1 VGRLNEATGRP
12 VLTAAAADQ
21 PALEGYPPGSP
32 QRHGVFT
39 YALLDAL
46 VNGDTNNDGKIELSE
61 LTAHIQTLAP
71 KLSRELRG
79 GRGPAVRQKS
89 RAAIALGDAPITSR
103 YADYRQKPRLG
114 SRGEDFPLV
123 NRLQAL
129 PAASAQ

>member
-1 VGRLNEATGRP
+1 MGRLNEATGRP

-21 PALEGYPPGSP
+21 AALEGYNG
-32 QRHGVFT
+32 HGVFT
-39 YALLDAL
+39 YSLLDAL
-46 VNGDTNNDGKIELSE
+46 VNGDTNGDGKIELSE
-61 LTAHIQTLAP
+61 LVAHVQTLAP

-79 GRGPAVRQKS
+79 GRGTKTAQKQAS
-89 RAAIALGDAPITSR
+89 RAAVALGDAPIASR

-123 NRLQAL
+123 NRLPAL